1 MLYRAELKAAKA
13 SLAGL
18 QMLKEGAECLRE
30 AAQEARDAK
39 NDTNKAGGAAPKKSL
54 AKEMEEMIYK
64 MILPLV
70 LQVSPSLVNEYV
82 YQALRYWCM
91 GP

>member
-1 MLYRAELKAAKA
+1 MLYRAELQAAKG

-30 AAQEARDAK
+30 VAQEARDAK
-39 NDTNKAGGAAPKKSL
+39 NDTNNIGGAALKKSL

-70 LQVSPSLVNEYV
+70 LKVFPFSSLRPNTLV
-82 YQALRYWCM
+82 A
-91 GP
+91 

>member
-1 MLYRAELKAAKA
+1 MLYRTELKAAKA

-18 QMLKEGAECLRE
+18 KMLKEGAECFRE
-30 AAQEARDAK
+30 AAHEVRDAK
-39 NDTNKAGGAAPKKSL
+39 NDKDKIAGAAPKKSM

-70 LQVSPSLVNEYV
+70 LQVSPPSSLRPHTLV
-82 YQALRYWCM
+82 ASSLR
-91 GP
+91 PSS